1 MCVRPTILAPMRIG
15 CGQTIA
21 AKARPDVH
29 FKTGK
34 AAVNLV
40 STEEVLNKAYRLA
53 YFLHQD
59 KGTAIRIVA
68 DATLKLNVAMAVQSK
83 RLYYIPVGRFSRGE
97 SRRTDGIRNKTLFSD
112 LQLLQRLIYV
122 ESEPYEHQKERVAM
136 AGPPGVCTDC
146 VPASDEDF
154 LVYFI
159 KHLVRITTK
168 RNAFYVTLG
177 VSRLLHSYS
186 TLETMEI
193 YNAVIGEPER
203 VKDDYYYRSRKAVL
217 MQEMFQRFG
226 ELIRVC
232 RQQRG
237 EERFETQQG
246 SNEQRSLVRECL
258 RLFTPWDTQCAVP
271 RDFDPFKSVIASL
284 TSRNI
289 ANENEVEVNRTHAIL
304 HPDCFQRLIA
314 AFGYRPPE
322 ERMELPRFFLN
333 QTNDQSPPG
342 QRSAPTELSTEEL
355 AEINHML
362 DEQAGRR
369 RRSSPTGVLRIMVD
383 GIERGTLNPAERSSI
398 SFSVPEEAE
407 IIEVKTTDPRGDL
420 LLATH
425 MLTSFG
431 KDAHDAAIVSSI
443 RLECGQELSLSITR
457 TPIDVNGGSDFL
469 VMFGYRETNPRRAAR
484 LWWQRLQLRP
494 SPEQGPRNVWVAARI
509 SPRLILAGSVAVI
522 CLTSYLGYV
531 RLTSR
536 PTNEPAHTSSVQT
549 TPLIQNGSM
558 IPGSPGGKAVDPP
571 DTGAPTRVNDGS
583 NGQDKATAKATRPK
597 LNQTASRS
605 ARRAK
610 SDRSIAAR
618 TLSSPGADDL
628 AQPRDEDVA
637 AEVTRSGS
645 VVADLRLKEIK
656 KVYIEM
662 RGDAAFSQLRSHL
675 VEGLGSSGEVAVTT
689 DADEADASLKIV
701 SSQTA
706 GGPRIQSAL
715 LVNARG
721 IVLWPKAGRSARR
734 YSGETT
740 IVLSEI
746 VKDLLSEIRLARAGH

>member
-1 MCVRPTILAPMRIG
+1 
-15 CGQTIA
+15 
-21 AKARPDVH
+21 
-29 FKTGK
+29 
-34 AAVNLV
+34 VNRV

-97 SRRTDGIRNKTLFSD
+97 SRRTDAIRNKTLFSD
-112 LQLLQRLIYV
+112 LHLLQRLIYG
-122 ESEPYEHQKERVAM
+122 ESEPYEHQKERVSL
-136 AGPPGVCTDC
+136 AGPPDVFADC
-146 VPASDEDF
+146 GPASEEDL

-217 MQEMFQRFG
+217 MHEMFERFG
-226 ELIRVC
+226 ELIRAC
-232 RQQRG
+232 RQPRG

-271 RDFDPFKSVIASL
+271 SDFDPLKAVIASL
-284 TSRNI
+284 TSKSI
-289 ANENEVEVNRTHAIL
+289 ADENKVEINRIHAIL
-304 HPDCFQRLIA
+304 HPDCFERLIA

-322 ERMELPRFFLN
+322 ERMELPRFFSN

-342 QRSAPTELSTEEL
+342 QRGAPTELSTEEL

-369 RRSSPTGVLRIMVD
+369 RRSAPTGVIRIMVD
-383 GIERGTLNPAERSSI
+383 GKERGTLNPVERSSV
-398 SFSVPEEAE
+398 SFSVEEDAE

-425 MLTSFG
+425 LLTSFG

-443 RLECGQELSLSITR
+443 RLEGGQELSLSITR
-457 TPIDVNGGSDFL
+457 TPIDMNDGSDFL
-469 VMFGYRETNPRRAAR
+469 VKFGYRETNSRRAAR

-494 SPEQGPRNVWVAARI
+494 RPEQGPRSVWVGARI
-509 SPRLILAGSVAVI
+509 SARLILAGSVAVI

-531 RLTSR
+531 ELTSR
-536 PTNEPAHTSSVQT
+536 QTNGPAQTSSVQT
-549 TPLIQNGSM
+549 TPLSQNSS
-558 IPGSPGGKAVDPP
+558 IPGSPVGKAIDQPE
-571 DTGAPTRVNDGS
+571 TGAPTPVNDGS
-583 NGQDKATAKATRPK
+583 NGQDKAAKAARPK
-597 LNQTASRS
+597 LDQTTSQS
-605 ARRAK
+605 VRRAK
-610 SDRSIAAR
+610 SDRSTTSKTASLPAADASAK
-618 TLSSPGADDL
+618 T
-628 AQPRDEDVA
+628 RDEDVA
-637 AEVTRSGS
+637 DDVTRSGS
-645 VVADLRLKEIK
+645 VVADLKLNDVK
-656 KVYIEM
+656 KIYLEM
-662 RGDAAFSQLRSHL
+662 RGDAASNQLRSNL
-675 VEGLGSSGEVAVTT
+675 VESLGSSGVVVVTT
-689 DADEADASLKIV
+689 DADEADAALKIGF
-701 SSQTA
+701 SQTSDGA
-706 GGPRIQSAL
+706 PQIESAL

-721 IVLWPKAGRSARR
+721 TVLWPKTGRSARR
-734 YSGETT
+734 YSGEPTK
-740 IVLSEI
+740 VLAEI